1 MGNAANTEKGKS
13 SGFNRFLNGVEVV
26 GNKIPDPII
35 LFVVLTLAIVV
46 LSWIGSIA
54 GWSAIHPQDGSTVTV
69 FNLLSAE
76 GIQYMFSST
85 PFL

>member
-1 MGNAANTEKGKS
+1 MGNAVNTDKRKS

-46 LSWIGSIA
+46 LS
-54 GWSAIHPQDGSTVTV
+54 
-69 FNLLSAE
+69 
-76 GIQYMFSST
+76 
-85 PFL
+85 